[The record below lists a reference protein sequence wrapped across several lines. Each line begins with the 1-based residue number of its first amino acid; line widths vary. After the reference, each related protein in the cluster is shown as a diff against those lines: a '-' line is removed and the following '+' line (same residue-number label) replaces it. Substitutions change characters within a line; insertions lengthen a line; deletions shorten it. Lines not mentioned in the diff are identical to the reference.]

1 MIAADNKELRLLK
14 KSTAEFAKKELAPN
28 REENDKFPFGPFFDS
43 VLEKAFAADFFHTT
57 LPEAAGG
64 IGQGISALCILL
76 DGLCQEDSSLGGII
90 YTNAAAQEIILAAG
104 AGDLLKEKIGGAR
117 TVKELLIALPVF
129 NNPGEDDHVVRA
141 EKKGDQYR
149 LSGEIE
155 YVVLGGLAGHAL
167 IPAVI
172 AGQKQYSFFLAAL
185 DRQSLTIS
193 PPVHSLGLHACPAV
207 DISLKDA
214 GGELVGKEAE
224 GALYFEAMADRM
236 SVAAAAMST
245 GIMKGSFKEAFD
257 YSKARSQGGR
267 EIINWSEVQMIL
279 ANMAVMTKN
288 AEMAVAQACQA
299 VDGGEKG
306 WESCSRAVAI
316 HVQAMA
322 ADLTTDGIQVMGG
335 VGYMKD
341 FGQEKRFRD
350 ARHIQ
355 SLLGMVPMKK
365 INFIRNMMNP

>member
-1 MIAADNKELRLLK
+1 MIAANDKELKLLK
-14 KSTAEFAKKELAPN
+14 KSAAEFARKELAPN

-43 VLEKAFAADFFHTT
+43 VLEKAFEADFFHTT

-76 DGLCQEDSSLGGII
+76 ESLCQEDSSLGGII
-90 YTNAAAQEIILAAG
+90 FTNAAAQEIMLAAG
-104 AGDLLKEKIGGAR
+104 AGDLFKKKIGGAE
-117 TVKELLIALPVF
+117 TVKKFLAALPVF

-141 EKKGDQYR
+141 EKKDSQYR
-149 LSGEIE
+149 LSGDIE

-172 AGQKQYSFFLAAL
+172 SGQKEYSFFLVAL
-185 DRQSLTIS
+185 NQKSLSIS

-207 DISLKDA
+207 DLSLKDA
-214 GGELVGKEAE
+214 KGELIGKEAE
-224 GALYFEAMADRM
+224 GAAYFEAMADRL

-245 GIMKGSFKEAFD
+245 GIMKGSFKEGFD
-257 YSKARSQGGR
+257 YSKARFQGGR
-267 EIINWSEVQMIL
+267 EIINWSEMQMIL
-279 ANMAVMTKN
+279 ANMAILTKN
-288 AEMAVAQACQA
+288 AEMAVARACQA
-299 VDGGEKG
+299 VDSKEKG
-306 WESCSRAVAI
+306 WESCSRAVAVQ
-316 HVQAMA
+316 VQAMA
-322 ADLTTDGIQVMGG
+322 GELTTDGIQVMGG

-365 INFIRNMMNP
+365 INFIRKML

>member
-1 MIAADNKELRLLK
+1 MIAANDKELKLLK
-14 KSTAEFAKKELAPN
+14 KSATEFAKKELTPN

-43 VLEKAFAADFFHTT
+43 VVKKAFEADFFHTT

-64 IGQGISALCILL
+64 TGQGISALCILL
-76 DGLCQEDSSLGGII
+76 DGLCQEDSSLAGII
-90 YTNAAAQEIILAAG
+90 FTNAAAQEIMLAAD
-104 AGDLLKEKIGGAR
+104 AGGLLKKKISAAD
-117 TVKELLIALPVF
+117 TVKKFLTAFPVF

-141 EKKGDQYR
+141 EKKDNQYR
-149 LSGEIE
+149 LTGDIE

-172 AGQKQYSFFLAAL
+172 SGQKNYSFFLVAL
-185 DRQSLTIS
+185 NQRSLSIS
-193 PPVHSLGLHACPAV
+193 PPVHSLGLHACPAI
-207 DISLKDA
+207 DLSLKEAKAD
-214 GGELVGKEAE
+214 LVGKEEE
-224 GALYFEAMADRM
+224 GAVYFEAMADKL
-236 SVAAAAMST
+236 SVVAAAMST

-257 YSKARSQGGR
+257 YSKARFQGGR
-267 EIINWSEVQMIL
+267 EIINWSEVQMIM
-279 ANMAVMTKN
+279 ANMAIMTKN
-288 AEMAVAQACQA
+288 AEMAVARACQA
-299 VDGGEKG
+299 VDQKEKG
-306 WESCSRAVAI
+306 WQACSRAVAV

-322 ADLTTDGIQVMGG
+322 GELTTDGIQVMGG

-365 INFIRNMMNP
+365 INYIKNMM

>member
-1 MIAADNKELRLLK
+1 MIAADNKELKLLN
-14 KSTAEFAKKELAPN
+14 KSAIEFARKELAPN
-28 REENDKFPFGPFFDS
+28 REENDRFPFGPFFDG
-43 VLEKAFAADFFHTT
+43 VLDKAFAADFFHTT
-57 LPEAAGG
+57 LPEESGG
-64 IGQGISALCILL
+64 IGQGIRALCILL
-76 DGLCQEDSSLGGII
+76 EGLCQEDSSLGGII
-90 YTNAAAQEIILAAG
+90 YTNAAAQEIMLAAG
-104 AGDLLKEKIGGAR
+104 AGELLKKKISGAG
-117 TVKELLIALPVF
+117 TAKEFLIALPVF
-129 NNPGEDDHVVRA
+129 NNPGEDDHVIRA
-141 EKKGDQYR
+141 EKKDDQYR
-149 LSGEIE
+149 LSGDIE
-155 YVVLGGLAGHAL
+155 YVVLGGMAGHAL
-167 IPAVI
+167 IPGVI
-172 AGQKQYSFFLAAL
+172 AGQKKYSFFLAAL
-185 DRQSLTIS
+185 DQKSLTIS

-214 GGELVGKEAE
+214 TGELIGQEEE
-224 GALYFEAMADRM
+224 GAVYFETMADRM

-245 GIMKGSFKEAFD
+245 GIMKGAFKEAFD

-267 EIINWSEVQMIL
+267 EIINWSEIQMIL

-288 AEMAVAQACQA
+288 AELAVARACQA
-299 VDGGEKG
+299 VDAGEKG

-322 ADLTTDGIQVMGG
+322 GDLTTDGIQVMGG

-365 INFIRNMMNP
+365 INFIRKMI